1 MLAATLRFEMGYH
14 FRQVTFRIA
23 ALLFLAFGVIMP
35 FGNFGGSEIHR
46 NAPHVTNFI
55 ICLLTLFTIFVS
67 TLACA
72 AVVLRDSQH
81 RMEPLIFATGISR
94 RPYFAS
100 RLLGLLGAVFLILCL
115 ATIGTAMA
123 IFIAPSE
130 RLGPFQLSHYLVPLL
145 TFGLPGVVFCCSIVF
160 ATAMLTRNVRLVYT
174 AGVLMFIIYFTAS
187 ILGNSPVMAGSI
199 PTPGGPGWFSVL
211 IDPFGLTAFFGE
223 TTNWAAWRRNQELFP
238 LTAKFIT
245 NRLLWTTISVAMLGW
260 AYSRFKFRTLPE
272 KDTKTSGANTQV
284 APALPYRTVS
294 VRTGES
300 RYSIKAFWWIL
311 RLETKMLFG
320 PIITPLI
327 FALWVFFNAVEL
339 FENLSNGPYGVRSY
353 AASGILAEQLVAVR
367 PALLLIIFYASE
379 LIHREKT
386 TGIQPLIFSTPVS
399 VTVFAIAKSL
409 ALVAWI
415 LALMTVHIVVG
426 IAVQRYS
433 GFETFEWGTYC
444 SLYYYAGL
452 PLVLY
457 AILILFIQTVVPNK
471 YLGMLLSGL
480 IIGIFIFGRKLG
492 FDSYLT
498 RFATAPRLRYSDFD
512 GFGHSGLPFHW
523 YMLYWAL
530 VALTLA
536 CIATR
541 MWPGNARPYSRG
553 SIRTRIMPA
562 GRAMVFA
569 LICIISATGTGGY
582 IQYQTGHSAHN
593 RTGAADTDWQA
604 QYERKY
610 KPLENLP
617 QPVVTAVN
625 LQTDL
630 FPSEHY
636 YKIRG
641 YLKVKNKSAQP
652 VARLW
657 IGTVPDIE
665 LIEMRPEHG
674 TRDSLDETF
683 GQYRYQLEQPLMPG
697 EETTVRFT
705 IRADRSAFKTF
716 NSENAVASNG
726 SYIELEKYLP
736 HFGYQSAYEIE
747 DPEQRRQNGLPQRK
761 SVISTDRDYHFIHF
775 QNIISTEPDQQ
786 VVTIGTLV
794 KSWEQAGRR
803 YFHYQSE
810 EPIPYMFALS
820 SARYAVKTEQ
830 YKGTRF
836 HIYHHPGH
844 PQNVPAMLQAM
855 KDAVDYGNTHFGT
868 YQHRELELAEIPHY
882 PGSATAYPGVIFS
895 QERANFRSNFSDTTG
910 FNFTYATTAHE
921 TSHQWWAGQVATPA
935 GPGHALSESLAKYT
949 EAVVTEKRFGKCYL
963 RPYHVKD
970 SQLYFAYR
978 SAMGEK
984 EMPLL
989 ECAEQPFVHYQKGG
1003 LAMYRLKEVLGEAHV
1018 ARALRELV
1026 LRHGY
1031 PLQKPTATDLID
1043 ALKRS
1048 ANAAQARLIDELFG
1062 KVVVFDNNIKIL
1074 SHKSLPNNKQLLT
1087 LEINIRKTD
1096 ETSGKPVPMV
1106 PDDAMDVAVFKG
1118 EVFPAS
1124 GVPASG
1130 VPASGAPATG
1140 APIYLQRHHF
1150 SKARSVVGIVVPRGP
1165 VTVMLDPLSYMLDM
1179 SDQNNVVV
1187 LK

>member
-1 MLAATLRFEMGYH
+1 MLAAILRFEMGYH

-23 ALLFLAFGVIMP
+23 ALLFLALGVMMP

-55 ICLLTLFTIFVS
+55 ICLLTLFTIFVG

-81 RMEPLIFATGISR
+81 RMEPLIFTTSISR
-94 RPYFAS
+94 RPYFTA
-100 RLLGLLGAVFLILCL
+100 RLLGLLGAVFLLLCL
-115 ATIGTAMA
+115 AAIGTVTV
-123 IFIAPSE
+123 IFFAPSE
-130 RLGPFQLSHYLVPLL
+130 RLGPFRLLHYLVPLL

-199 PTPGGPGWFSVL
+199 PAPGGPGWFSVL

-223 TTNWAAWRRNQELFP
+223 TMNWTAWRRNQELFP
-238 LTAKFIT
+238 LTPMFIA

-260 AYSRFKFRTLPE
+260 AYSRFKFRALTE
-272 KDTKTSGANTQV
+272 KDSKTNRATHTEL
-284 APALPYRTVS
+284 APAIPYRTVS
-294 VRTGES
+294 VRTQES
-300 RYSIKAFWWIL
+300 RYSIQAFLRIM
-311 RLETKMLFG
+311 RLETKTLFG
-320 PIITPLI
+320 PVITTLI

-379 LIHREKT
+379 LIHREKA
-386 TGIQPLIFSTPVS
+386 TGIQPLIFATPVP
-399 VTVFAIAKSL
+399 VTVFAVAKSL
-409 ALVAWI
+409 ALVVWI
-415 LALMTVHIVVG
+415 LALLTVHMAVG
-426 IAVQRYS
+426 IAVQWYS
-433 GFETFEWGTYC
+433 GFETFEWGTYF

-457 AILILFIQTVVPNK
+457 AILILFIQTAVPNK

-492 FDSYLT
+492 FDSYLA
-498 RFATAPRLRYSDFD
+498 RYAMAPRLRYSDFD
-512 GFGHSGLPFHW
+512 GFGHSGSSFGWH
-523 YMLYWAL
+523 MLYWAFIAM
-530 VALTLA
+530 ALA
-536 CIATR
+536 GMAVR
-541 MWPGNARPYSRG
+541 VWPGARTYLHKR
-553 SIRTRIMPA
+553 IRTSLIPI
-562 GRAMVFA
+562 GRVSAFTC
-569 LICIISATGTGGY
+569 LCIPLAIGTGFY
-582 IQYQTGHSAHN
+582 IRYKTGHSAHN
-593 RTGAADTDWQA
+593 RTGAADTEWQA
-604 QYERKY
+604 RYERKY

-617 QPVVTAVN
+617 QPVITSVN
-625 LQTDL
+625 LHTDL
-630 FPSEHY
+630 FPADHY
-636 YKIRG
+636 YTVKGFLKI
-641 YLKVKNKSAQP
+641 KNKSKQP
-652 VARLW
+652 ITRLC
-657 IGTVPDIE
+657 IGIDPDIE
-665 LIEMRPEHG
+665 PIEIQLKNG
-674 TRDSLDETF
+674 TREASDETF
-683 GQYRYQLEQPLMPG
+683 GQYWYRPERPLLPG
-697 EETTVRFT
+697 EETTVHFT
-705 IRADRSAFKTF
+705 IRADRSPFRTF

-736 HFGYQSAYEIE
+736 HFGYQPAYEIE
-747 DPEQRRQNGLPQRK
+747 DPEQRRQNGLPPRK
-761 SVISTDRDYHFIHF
+761 STLSTDRDYHFIHF

-786 VVTIGTLV
+786 VVTTGTLI
-794 KSWEQAGRR
+794 KSWKQAGRR
-803 YFHYQSE
+803 YFHYQSQ
-810 EPIPYMFALS
+810 EPVPYMFALS

-830 YKGTRF
+830 YKGTTFR
-836 HIYHHPGH
+836 IYHHPGH
-844 PQNVPAMLQAM
+844 PQNVPAMQQAM
-855 KDAVDYGNTHFGT
+855 KDAVDYGNANFGN
-868 YQHRELELAEIPHY
+868 YQYRELALAEIPHY

-895 QERANFRSNFSDTTG
+895 QERANFRSNFRDTTG

-921 TSHQWWAGQVATPA
+921 TAHQWWAGRVATPA

-949 EAVVTEKRFGKCYL
+949 EAVVTEKRFGKWYL
-963 RPYHVKD
+963 RPYQVKD

-978 SAMGEK
+978 SAMGER
-984 EMPLL
+984 EIPLL

-1018 ARALRELV
+1018 AHALRELV
-1026 LRHGY
+1026 MRHGY

-1043 ALKRS
+1043 ALKRGT
-1048 ANAAQARLIDELFG
+1048 NAAQARLIDELFR
-1062 KVVVFDNNIKIL
+1062 KVVVFDNDIKIL

-1106 PDDAMDVAVFKG
+1106 PDDAMDVAVFKE
-1118 EVFPAS
+1118 EVFPAA
-1124 GVPASG
+1124 GA
-1130 VPASGAPATG
+1130 GAP

-1150 SKARSVVGIVVPRGP
+1150 SKARSVISIMVPRGP

-1179 SDQNNVVV
+1179 SDQNNAVA